1 MSLHLCKTPSPRE
14 AVTKKFTTDFEWAG
28 KYEAN
33 APLDIMHPVVTVK
46 RDFEMETSMFTS
58 FNYARID
65 ELNRYYFV
73 DKIEVV
79 ADRLYRYYLSVDVLT
94 TYADIIYR
102 QKAVIKRQQFLYDL
116 YLNDGSL
123 RVENYPLIQTLKF
136 SKSPL
141 ANSWHYLLA
150 VAGGIN

>member
-1 MSLHLCKTPSPRE
+1 MSFHLYKTTSPRE
-14 AVTKKFTTDFEWAG
+14 AVMKTFKTTHSWMTY
-28 KYEAN
+28 KAN
-33 APLDIMHPVVTVK
+33 EPLDVLKPIITVENSTDVA
-46 RDFEMETSMFTS
+46 DFVS

-79 ADRLYRYYLSVDVLT
+79 AKNLYRYYLSVDVLT
-94 TYADIIYR
+94 TYADIIYQ

-150 VAGGIN
+150 VAGGGN

>member
-1 MSLHLCKTPSPRE
+1 MSFHLYKTTSPRE
-14 AVTKKFTTDFEWAG
+14 AVTKNFKTSYTWMTY
-28 KYEAN
+28 KAN
-33 APLDIMHPVVTVK
+33 EPLDVLKPIITVEESANVA
-46 RDFEMETSMFTS
+46 DFVS

-79 ADRLYRYYLSVDVLT
+79 ANGLYRYYLSVDVLT
-94 TYADIIYR
+94 TYADIIYQ

-136 SKSPL
+136 SNSPL

-150 VAGGIN
+150 VAGGGN